1 MAKYPALPLFTDAYM
16 ADTRHLTTLQ
26 HGAYLLL
33 LMTAWRM
40 PDCAL
45 PNDDVFLARICGM
58 DKRTWQKNRDVIMA
72 FWRQDEKQRWYQGRL
87 RDEQQFVA
95 QLRNK
100 NSEAGKASALKRLN
114 RDSTSVQPESNQIS
128 TPTLTPSPIP
138 LKVREREVAV
148 APLAP
153 KIIHSKG
160 SRLTPDWLLPDEW
173 GEWAETQGLSREM
186 IILEE
191 DKFKDYWI
199 SQPGAKG
206 VKADWQATWR
216 NWIRRGVENGIQ
228 RSGQAATADRARF

>member
-128 TPTLTPSPIP
+128 TPTLTPTPIP